1 MKITYINHS
10 SFAVELDTCVL
21 LFDYFKGDIPKFSKN
36 KKIYVFSS
44 HGHHDHFSPK
54 VLKLEKEYDNIL
66 YILSD
71 DIQIKESDK
80 IIFVKEDEKLNIND
94 LQIQTLKSTD
104 IGVAFIVNVEGLS
117 IYHAGDLNWWHWEG
131 ENSIKENKE
140 AELMYKK
147 EIDKIKDYN
156 FDLAFVPLDPR
167 QGEQYYLG
175 FDTFMKNTNTKVAFP
190 MHCWGDYTVIDK
202 LKKSRFAQDY
212 KDRVIEISKVN
223 ETFNINVVCK

>member
-66 YILSD
+66 YILSE

-80 IIFVKEDEKLNIND
+80 IIFIKEDEKLNIND

-104 IGVAFIVNVEGLS
+104 IGVAFIVNVEGVS

-140 AELMYKK
+140 A
-147 EIDKIKDYN
+147 
-156 FDLAFVPLDPR
+156 
-167 QGEQYYLG
+167 
-175 FDTFMKNTNTKVAFP
+175 
-190 MHCWGDYTVIDK
+190 
-202 LKKSRFAQDY
+202 
-212 KDRVIEISKVN
+212 
-223 ETFNINVVCK
+223 

>member
-10 SFAVELDTCVL
+10 SFSVELDTCIL
-21 LFDYFKGDIPKFSKN
+21 LFDYFNGDIPKFDKN

-44 HGHHDHFSPK
+44 HSHDDHFNPK
-54 VLKLEKEYDNIL
+54 VLELEKEYDNIS

-71 DIQIKESDK
+71 DIKIKKSDNR
-80 IIFVKEDEKLNIND
+80 IFVKEDESRQIDD
-94 LQIQTLKSTD
+94 LYVKTLKSTD

-147 EIDKIKDYN
+147 EINKIKDYN

-167 QGEQYYLG
+167 QVEQYYLG
-175 FDTFMKNTNTKVAFP
+175 FDTFMKNTNTKVVFP
-190 MHCWGDYTVIDK
+190 MHCWGGDYTVIDK
-202 LKKSRFAQDY
+202 LKKSEFAKNY
-212 KDRVIEISKVN
+212 KDRVIDISKVN
-223 ETFNINVVCK
+223 ETFNINL